1 MAISVG
7 DKLPNATLSLMGAE
21 GPETV
26 ELSSLM
32 DGKKVVLFALP
43 GAYTGVC
50 STSHVPSFIRNVD
63 ALKEKGVDHIVC
75 VSVNDPFVMGAWA
88 KDTGADEAGIMFLGD
103 AESTFTKAV
112 GMDFSA
118 PPAGL
123 IDRSQRYALMAED
136 GVVKVMNPES
146 TPGVCDISSGE
157 TLLAAL

>member
-7 DKLPNATLSLMGAE
+7 DKLPNATLSVMGAE

-32 DGKKVVLFALP
+32 DGKKVVLFGLP

-63 ALKEKGVDHIVC
+63 ALKEKGVDHIIC
-75 VSVNDPFVMGAWA
+75 LSVNDPFVMGAWA